1 MVAGP
6 VSQVCGPRPAAFP
19 FDCDMIWGAR
29 TWDMAEQRRA
39 AGGLVGAPCGA
50 SSPARVMLATRRA
63 PHRTAHR
70 MTGQN
75 LSHSAAVDDH
85 LLI

>member
-29 TWDMAEQRRA
+29 ISETGRRR
-39 AGGLVGAPCGA
+39 AGGLALRCLERCARHAGDSA
-50 SSPARVMLATRRA
+50 S
-63 PHRTAHR
+63 TAHR

-75 LSHSAAVDDH
+75 LSHSAAVVDH